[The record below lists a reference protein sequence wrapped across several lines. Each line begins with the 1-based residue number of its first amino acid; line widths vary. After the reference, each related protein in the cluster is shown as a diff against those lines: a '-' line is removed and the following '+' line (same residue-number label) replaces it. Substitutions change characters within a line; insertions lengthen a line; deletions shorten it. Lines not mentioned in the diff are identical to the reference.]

1 MKLVLMV
8 AICCDAAGGGRR
20 IARCRCRCVGWLA
33 SESRTGFSS
42 PTGDESM
49 SYMVEDTDFEDGSVD
64 VDGDVDRGERDFD
77 TGTLGISVNIPSQV
91 A

>member
-1 MKLVLMV
+1 
-8 AICCDAAGGGRR
+8 
-20 IARCRCRCVGWLA
+20 
-33 SESRTGFSS
+33 
-42 PTGDESM
+42 M

-64 VDGDVDRGERDFD
+64 VDGDVDRGECDFD